1 MLGLRGQKHGC
12 ILLGSRHNATVPLF
26 PPWWDGIQQG
36 IRQERNTLLCK
47 NLFSE
52 MFPPWGALM
61 DKWGSG
67 SSAVLPDVYFCH
79 RRVHVPPCSMHLQP
93 CGIRLGGLVVH
104 VHHVLSRVAWW
115 LVNQLCSSLL
125 PDHKHAD
132 IHAVKPG
139 HALSFVLSQFVRFL
153 APTSL
158 WHFEDTRDI
167 PRTPHLMCFFYS
179 PSGAWCGVY
188 CFYAYLW
195 DSDLFRG
202 VSFLFALLFS
212 ASVWV
217 SQGKRA

>member
-1 MLGLRGQKHGC
+1 MIKRNVGVERAETRLHFAVVSPQQPRHYSPSFSSMMGWNPAGNLAGMKHTVVQKPFLR
-12 ILLGSRHNATVPLF
+12 AVPRR
-26 PPWWDGIQQG
+26 I
-36 IRQERNTLLCK
+36 
-47 NLFSE
+47 
-52 MFPPWGALM
+52 PPWGALM

-67 SSAVLPDVYFCH
+67 SSAVLLDIYFCH

-125 PDHKHAD
+125 PGHKHAD

-139 HALSFVLSQFVRFL
+139 HALTLCSRSLCVSWSRAL
-153 APTSL
+153 TSL
-158 WHFEDTRDI
+158 WHFEDTRDV

-188 CFYAYLW
+188 SFYAY
-195 DSDLFRG
+195 
-202 VSFLFALLFS
+202 
-212 ASVWV
+212 
-217 SQGKRA
+217 